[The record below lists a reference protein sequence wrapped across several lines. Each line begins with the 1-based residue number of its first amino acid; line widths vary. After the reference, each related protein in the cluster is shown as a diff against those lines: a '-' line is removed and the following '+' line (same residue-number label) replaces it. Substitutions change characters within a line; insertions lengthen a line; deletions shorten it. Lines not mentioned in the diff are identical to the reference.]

1 MESPKV
7 CLTLTEKT
15 LAEDL
20 ELLNKYRSY
29 VDMAE
34 LRVDFLNQ
42 DERLYARRFPSMA
55 GLPCI
60 LTIRREIDGGKF
72 VEGES
77 ARTILFAR
85 ALSFADQDKTK
96 NFAYVDFEED
106 FHISSLE
113 DATLAFETKVI
124 RSFHDM
130 KNPVRN
136 ILERLKELNP
146 SGLEIPK
153 IAFMPHTLDDVTN
166 LFEQASKISGNNH
179 ILLAMGTMGIPTRV
193 LGAKLKN
200 FLTYTS
206 APESIQNTSNIA
218 HLDAVKLGGLYR
230 TKSINEATK
239 IFGIT
244 GWPLSGTSSPE
255 LHNTG
260 YCRHGM
266 NAVYIPFPAEKF
278 EQAIDFSEQVGV
290 QGLSVTVPHKEAAL
304 ARADFVDNAALEI
317 GSSNT
322 LIKKDG
328 KWLAYNTD
336 AEGFLKALLE
346 FLNLKN
352 LKHKKISIIGAGGAA
367 KAVAY
372 AVYNS
377 GGKACIFNRTL
388 SKAKEL
394 AEKYDFKYAPLNF
407 ESVSTIRK
415 YSDVIIQTTSKGMHC
430 EEPSNP
436 ENDPLYFYD
445 FNGKEALFDIIYMPK
460 ATPIMVRAREAGCK
474 ICNGFSML
482 LYQGYRQFELYT
494 GVEY

>member
-1 MESPKV
+1 MESPKI
-7 CLTLTEKT
+7 CLTLTGKT

-85 ALSFADQDKTK
+85 ALSFADEDKTK

-153 IAFMPHTLDDVTN
+153 IAFMPHSLDDVTN

-193 LGAKLKN
+193 LGAKLK
-200 FLTYTS
+200 
-206 APESIQNTSNIA
+206 
-218 HLDAVKLGGLYR
+218 
-230 TKSINEATK
+230 
-239 IFGIT
+239 IF
-244 GWPLSGTSSPE
+244 
-255 LHNTG
+255 
-260 YCRHGM
+260 
-266 NAVYIPFPAEKF
+266 
-278 EQAIDFSEQVGV
+278 
-290 QGLSVTVPHKEAAL
+290 
-304 ARADFVDNAALEI
+304 
-317 GSSNT
+317 
-322 LIKKDG
+322 
-328 KWLAYNTD
+328 
-336 AEGFLKALLE
+336 
-346 FLNLKN
+346 
-352 LKHKKISIIGAGGAA
+352 
-367 KAVAY
+367 
-372 AVYNS
+372 
-377 GGKACIFNRTL
+377 
-388 SKAKEL
+388 
-394 AEKYDFKYAPLNF
+394 
-407 ESVSTIRK
+407 
-415 YSDVIIQTTSKGMHC
+415 
-430 EEPSNP
+430 
-436 ENDPLYFYD
+436 
-445 FNGKEALFDIIYMPK
+445 
-460 ATPIMVRAREAGCK
+460 
-474 ICNGFSML
+474 
-482 LYQGYRQFELYT
+482 
-494 GVEY
+494 

>member
-7 CLTLTEKT
+7 CLTLTGKT

-20 ELLNKYRSY
+20 EFLNKYRSY

-55 GLPCI
+55 GVPCI
-60 LTIRREIDGGKF
+60 LTIRREVDGGKF

-85 ALSFADQDKTK
+85 ALSFADEDRTK

-106 FHISSLE
+106 YHISSLE
-113 DATLAFETKVI
+113 DATLAFETRII

-136 ILERLKELNP
+136 IQEKLKSLNP
-146 SGLEIPK
+146 SGFEIPK
-153 IAFMPHTLDDVTN
+153 IAFMPHSLDDVTN
-166 LFEQASKISGNNH
+166 LFREASRLSGNNQ
-179 ILLAMGTMGIPTRV
+179 ILLAMGAMGIPTRV
-193 LGAKLKN
+193 LGGKLKN

-218 HLDAVKLGGLYR
+218 HLDAVTLGGLYR
-230 TKSINEATK
+230 MKSINEATK

-266 NAVYIPFPAEKF
+266 NSVYIPFPAEIF
-278 EQAIDFSEQVGV
+278 EQALEFSEQVGV
-290 QGLSVTVPHKEAAL
+290 QGFSVTVPHKEAAL
-304 ARADFVDNAALEI
+304 ARADTVDGDAMEI
-317 GSSNT
+317 GASNT
-322 LIKKDG
+322 LVCRDG
-328 KWLAYNTD
+328 KWIAYNTD

-352 LKHKKISIIGAGGAA
+352 LKRRKVSIIGAGGAA
-367 KAVAY
+367 RAVAF
-372 AVYNS
+372 AVHKS
-377 GGKACIFNRTL
+377 GGKACVFNRTL
-388 SKAKEL
+388 SKAKNL
-394 AEKYDFKYAPLNF
+394 AEKYGFDYAPLNF
-407 ESVSTIRK
+407 ESSPIIRK

-445 FNGKEALFDIIYMPK
+445 FSGKEALFDIIYMPK
-460 ATPIMVRAREAGCK
+460 ATPVMIRAREAGCK

-482 LYQGYRQFELYT
+482 LYQGYKQFELYT